1 MKKIFLVISREFRLR
16 LRHPS
21 FWVLTLLVPLLLAAL
36 YALPVV
42 AANRSAQ
49 QAQVL
54 VVDETGLFE
63 HSLQPTDEVD
73 FRAMPSLEY
82 ARQQMDDDKDIDAIL
97 FIPMRETT
105 IPRDAF
111 LYHRSTTPPLAL
123 QQYISGQ
130 LQMLLR
136 NAILQD
142 VYQLDPVVYL
152 SVSNTGIRLHTQD
165 AATGRESFARVKG
178 VVAAVLAIL
187 MVLGLIVFGVQV
199 MRSVQE
205 EKATRVA
212 EIVASS
218 VHPVQLMV
226 GKVGG
231 VALTAVMQLVLW
243 VLLTAAAIGGI
254 QATNPDLFAQAREQQ
269 RVRSLATKGVE
280 ATAQYNTSVQLVDE
294 TVQGLTAINLPLL
307 AGIFLL
313 FFLLGYLL
321 YGSLLAALAAR
332 LDSDADALQWV
343 LLVLS
348 PLLLIIM
355 LIPLLLQTPGGV
367 LSQWLGVIPFTAPA
381 AIVLRLPFGLPLWQL
396 LLAVLFLLLSF
407 LFSALLASRIYTR
420 HLLSH

>member
-1 MKKIFLVISREFRLR
+1 MKKIFLILAREFRLR
-16 LRHPS
+16 LRRPS

-42 AANRSAQ
+42 AANRSAE
-49 QAQVL
+49 QAEVL

-63 HSLQPTDEVD
+63 HSMRPTEEVA
-73 FRAMPSLEY
+73 FRAMPDIAY
-82 ARQQMDDDKDIDAIL
+82 ARGQMEKDDAIDAIL

-111 LYHRSTTPPLAL
+111 LYHRSSTPPLAL
-123 QQYISGQ
+123 QQYIGGQ

-136 NAILQD
+136 NAILED
-142 VYQLDPVVYL
+142 VYQLDPEVYH
-152 SVSNTGIRLHTQD
+152 SVSTTDIRLHTQD
-165 AATGRESFARVKG
+165 AATGRESFAHVKS
-178 VVAAVLAIL
+178 VVAIVLAVL
-187 MVLGLIVFGVQV
+187 MVLALIIFGVQV

-231 VALTAVMQLVLW
+231 VALTAVTQLVLW
-243 VLLTAAAIGGI
+243 VMLTTAAIGGI
-254 QATNPDLFAQAREQQ
+254 QAAHPDLFAQAREQQ
-269 RVRSLATKGVE
+269 SVRTLATKGSE

-294 TVQGLTAINLPLL
+294 TVQGLTAINLPLV
-307 AGIFLL
+307 AGLFLL

-321 YGSLLAALAAR
+321 YGALLAALAAR
-332 LDSDADALQWV
+332 LDSDADAFQWV

-348 PLLLIIM
+348 PLLLLLM
-355 LIPLLLQTPGGV
+355 LIPLLIPTPDGI
-367 LSQWLGVIPFTAPA
+367 LAQWLSIIPFTAPA
-381 AIVLRLPFGLPLWQL
+381 ALLLRLPFGIAVWQVVVAVVL
-396 LLAVLFLLLSF
+396 LVLTFLIAAYLAARVY
-407 LFSALLASRIYTR
+407 RR
-420 HLLSH
+420 HLVK

>member
-1 MKKIFLVISREFRLR
+1 MKKTMLVLARECRLR
-16 LRHPS
+16 LRRPS

-42 AANRSAQ
+42 AANRSAE

-63 HSLQPTDEVD
+63 HSLRPSDEVA
-73 FRAMPSLEY
+73 FRAMPSLEF
-82 ARQQMDDDKDIDAIL
+82 ARREMEADDAVAAIL
-97 FIPMRETT
+97 LIPLRETT

-111 LYHRSTTPPLAL
+111 LYHRSSTPLPAL
-123 QQYISGQ
+123 QQYIGGQ

-136 NAILQD
+136 NAILED
-142 VYQLDPVVYL
+142 VYQLDPEVYR
-152 SVSNTGIRLHTQD
+152 SVSATDIKLHTQD

-178 VVAAVLAIL
+178 VVAAVLAVL
-187 MVLGLIVFGVQV
+187 MVLALVVFGVQV

-212 EIVASS
+212 EVVASS
-218 VHPVQLMV
+218 IHPVQLMV

-243 VLLTAAAIGGI
+243 VMLTAAAIGGI
-254 QATNPDLFAQAREQQ
+254 QAASPDLFAQARQQ
-269 RVRSLATKGVE
+269 QSARTLATKGAE

-294 TVQGLTAINLPLL
+294 TVQGLTAINLPLVAAMFL
-307 AGIFLL
+307 A

-321 YGSLLAALAAR
+321 YGAILAALAAR

-348 PLLLIIM
+348 PLVLVLM
-355 LIPLLLQTPGGV
+355 FIPLLLQAPEGG
-367 LSQWLGVIPFTAPA
+367 LAQWLSVIPFTAPA
-381 AIVLRLPFGLPLWQL
+381 AVMVRLPFGIASWQVV
-396 LLAVLFLLLSF
+396 LAVLLLVGFFLGAAF
-407 LFSALLASRIYTR
+407 LAARNYKR
-420 HLLSH
+420 HLLP